1 MNKQY
6 ISVAEIIN
14 KVKSQ
19 AFAITAGLIFTMFS
33 CSDEICTER
42 TYVQANAIKSEV
54 VECIPE
60 IKIEDGGCVFSISDN
75 SNNYYNALDSFTTSF
90 MSVCSDEEAM
100 PVFNVMASKLA
111 VLPIEECYADYGV
124 KSRNIH
130 FNMFLSDDLRL
141 SIDKPLSTKNDEKVA
156 FSLFMNKELLV
167 MDYEDITSLIEKVQ
181 KLMA

>member
-14 KVKSQ
+14 RAKPH
-19 AFAITAGLIFTMFS
+19 AFAITAGLIFTMFAY
-33 CSDEICTER
+33 SDEVSAEK
-42 TYVQANAIKSEV
+42 TYVQANTIKREV
-54 VECIPE
+54 VECIQE
-60 IKIEDGGCVFSISDN
+60 IKINNGGCVFSISNN
-75 SNNYYNALDSFTTSF
+75 SASYCTALDSFTNSF
-90 MSVCSDEEAM
+90 LSVCSDEEVM

-111 VLPIEECYADYGV
+111 VLPIKECYADYSV
-124 KSRNIH
+124 KNKNIH

-141 SIDKPLSTKNDEKVA
+141 SIDKPVSTKNDEKVA
-156 FSLFMNKELLV
+156 FSLFMNRELLV